1 MTAMPTRVAHAIM
14 VAPVQI
20 LLILVIGLP
29 SLWVLWLSLHT
40 TSFGQAPVFVGLA
53 NYATVLA
60 DPYFWHALV
69 NTFVVVNVVV
79 YVELIA
85 ALAMATLF
93 ASGVPFRRTMISIIL
108 APYAVSEV
116 VAVVIWK
123 YMLEPDVGL
132 ISGLIALVGLPELAW
147 TTDRWSALTLVSL
160 LSIWLHLPFS
170 FLILYSAL
178 LGVPKEL
185 YESAAIDGANAWHR
199 FTRITVPI
207 LMPAILVA
215 LMFRYVFAFRLFA
228 EVWLLTGGGPA
239 RQTEVL
245 ATYLYRH
252 AFRYQEFG
260 VASAIGWLM
269 VVGTLL
275 IAAVYLREMYKR
287 MLAADA

>member
-1 MTAMPTRVAHAIM
+1 MPTRLAYFLMA
-14 VAPVQI
+14 APVLT
-20 LLILVIGLP
+20 LLTLIIGLP
-29 SLWVLWLSLHT
+29 AFYVFWLSLNQT
-40 TSFGQAPVFVGLA
+40 AFGQAPEFVGLA
-53 NYATVLA
+53 NYAFVLT
-60 DPYFWHALV
+60 DSYFWRAFV

-79 YVELIA
+79 YVELA
-85 ALAMATLF
+85 VAMGLATLF
-93 ASGVPFRRTMISIIL
+93 ATGVPMRRVMVSIII

-123 YMLEPDVGL
+123 YMMEPDVGL
-132 ISGLIALVGLPELAW
+132 ISGVLAFLGLPELAW
-147 TTDRWSALTLVSL
+147 TTDRWSALTLVAL

-170 FLILYSAL
+170 FLILYSAR
-178 LGVPKEL
+178 LGIPNEL
-185 YESAAIDGANAWHR
+185 YEASEIDGANPWHR
-199 FTRITVPI
+199 FSRITLPLLI
-207 LMPAILVA
+207 PAILVA

-269 VVGTLL
+269 VLATLL
-275 IAAVYLREMYKR
+275 IASGYLRAMYKR
-287 MLAADA
+287 MLKPDA

>member
-1 MTAMPTRVAHAIM
+1 MKASASRLVHAAM
-14 VAPVQI
+14 VAPVQ
-20 LLILVIGLP
+20 LLLVLVIGLP
-29 SLWVLWLSLHT
+29 SLYVLWLSLHET
-40 TSFGQAPVFVGLA
+40 QFGQAPVFVGLA
-53 NYATVLA
+53 NYATVLT
-60 DPYFWHALV
+60 DPYFWRAFV

-79 YVELIA
+79 YVELAA
-85 ALAMATLF
+85 ALGMATLF
-93 ASGVPFRRTMISIIL
+93 ASGVPMRRLMISIIL

-116 VAVVIWK
+116 IAVVIWK
-123 YMLEPDVGL
+123 YMLEPDVGMV
-132 ISGLIALVGLPELAW
+132 SGLLASLGLPELAW
-147 TTDRWSALTLVSL
+147 TTDRWSALTLVAL

-185 YESAAIDGANAWHR
+185 FESAAIDGANAWSR
-199 FTRITVPI
+199 FVRITVPI

-269 VVGTLL
+269 VIGTLL

-287 MLAADA
+287 MLTADA

>member
-1 MTAMPTRVAHAIM
+1 MPFRFAHLLM
-14 VAPVQI
+14 VAPVQ
-20 LLILVIGLP
+20 LLLTMVIGLP
-29 SLWVLWLSLHT
+29 AVYVFWLSLHET
-40 TSFGQAPVFVGLA
+40 AFGQAPQYVGLA
-53 NYATVLA
+53 NYAFVLT
-60 DPYFWHALV
+60 DPYFWRAFV

-79 YVELIA
+79 YAELA
-85 ALAMATLF
+85 LALAMATLF
-93 ASGVPFRRTMISIIL
+93 ATGAPLRRVMISIVL

-132 ISGLIALVGLPELAW
+132 VSGALSFLGLPDLAW
-147 TTDRWSALTLVSL
+147 TTDRWAAMTLIAL

-170 FLILYSAL
+170 FLIIYSAR
-178 LGVPKEL
+178 LGVPQEL
-185 YESAAIDGANAWHR
+185 YESAAIDGASAWDR
-199 FTRITVPI
+199 FARITVPLLI
-207 LMPAILVA
+207 PAILVA

-269 VVGTLL
+269 VLATLL
-275 IAAVYLREMYKR
+275 IASGYLRAMYQR
-287 MLAADA
+287 MLKADA

>member
-1 MTAMPTRVAHAIM
+1 MSTRVAHAVM
-14 VAPVQI
+14 VAPVQ
-20 LLILVIGLP
+20 LMLVLVIGLP

-79 YVELIA
+79 YVELVA

-199 FTRITVPI
+199 FARITVPI

-275 IAAVYLREMYKR
+275 ISAVYLREMYKR
-287 MLAADA
+287 MLSADA

>member
-1 MTAMPTRVAHAIM
+1 MPVRLAHIVMA
-14 VAPVQI
+14 APVQ
-20 LLILVIGLP
+20 LLLVLVIGAPALY
-29 SLWVLWLSLHT
+29 VFWLSLHQ
-40 TSFGQAPVFVGLA
+40 TSFGQEPLFVGLA
-53 NYATVLA
+53 NYRFVLA
-60 DPYFWHALV
+60 DSYFWRSFL

-79 YVELIA
+79 YLELA
-85 ALAMATLF
+85 LALAMATLF
-93 ASGVPFRRTMISIIL
+93 AAGAPFRRLMISLVL

-123 YMLEPDVGL
+123 YMFEPDVGPV
-132 ISGLIALVGLPELAW
+132 SGLLALLNLPELAW
-147 TTDRWSALTLVSL
+147 TTDRWAALTLVAL
-160 LSIWLHLPFS
+160 LSVWLHLPFS
-170 FLILYSAL
+170 FLILYSAR
-178 LGVPKEL
+178 LGLPKEL
-185 YESAAIDGANAWHR
+185 YESAAIDGAGPGRMFRH
-199 FTRITVPI
+199 ITVPL

-269 VVGTLL
+269 VLATLL
-275 IAAVYLREMYKR
+275 IASFYLHAMYRR
-287 MLAADA
+287 MLSSDA

>member
-1 MTAMPTRVAHAIM
+1 MKAMSTRVAHAIM
-14 VAPVQI
+14 VAPVQ
-20 LLILVIGLP
+20 LMLVLVIGLP

-132 ISGLIALVGLPELAW
+132 VSGLIALVGLPELAW

-185 YESAAIDGANAWHR
+185 YESASIDGANAWHR
-199 FTRITVPI
+199 FARITVPI

-275 IAAVYLREMYKR
+275 ISAVYLREMYKR
-287 MLAADA
+287 MLSADA

>member
-1 MTAMPTRVAHAIM
+1 MKAMSTRVAHAVM
-14 VAPVQI
+14 VAPVQ
-20 LLILVIGLP
+20 LMLVLVIGLP

-79 YVELIA
+79 YVELVA

-199 FTRITVPI
+199 FARITVPI

-275 IAAVYLREMYKR
+275 ISAVYLREMYKR
-287 MLAADA
+287 MLSADA

>member
-1 MTAMPTRVAHAIM
+1 MTAMSTRVAHAIM
-14 VAPVQI
+14 VAPVQ
-20 LLILVIGLP
+20 LMLILVIGLP

-40 TSFGQAPVFVGLA
+40 TSFGQAPVFVGFA

-185 YESAAIDGANAWHR
+185 YESASIDGANAWHR
-199 FTRITVPI
+199 FVRITVPI

-275 IAAVYLREMYKR
+275 IAVVYLREMYKR
-287 MLAADA
+287 MLTADA

>member
-1 MTAMPTRVAHAIM
+1 
-14 VAPVQI
+14 
-20 LLILVIGLP
+20 
-29 SLWVLWLSLHT
+29 
-40 TSFGQAPVFVGLA
+40 
-53 NYATVLA
+53 
-60 DPYFWHALV
+60 
-69 NTFVVVNVVV
+69 
-79 YVELIA
+79 
-85 ALAMATLF
+85 
-93 ASGVPFRRTMISIIL
+93 PFRRTMISIIL

-199 FTRITVPI
+199 FARITVPI

-275 IAAVYLREMYKR
+275 ISAVYLREMYKR
-287 MLAADA
+287 MLSADA

>member
-40 TSFGQAPVFVGLA
+40 TSFCQAPVFVGLA

-287 MLAADA
+287 MLTADA

>member
-14 VAPVQI
+14 VAPVQ
-20 LLILVIGLP
+20 LMLILVIGLP
-29 SLWVLWLSLHT
+29 SLWVFWLSLHT

-132 ISGLIALVGLPELAW
+132 VSGLIALVGLPELAW

-185 YESAAIDGANAWHR
+185 YESASIDGANAWHR
-199 FTRITVPI
+199 FVRITVPI

-287 MLAADA
+287 MLTADA

>member
-14 VAPVQI
+14 VAPVQ
-20 LLILVIGLP
+20 LMLILVIGLP

-132 ISGLIALVGLPELAW
+132 VSGLIALVGLPELAW

-185 YESAAIDGANAWHR
+185 YESASIDGANAWHR
-199 FTRITVPI
+199 FIRITVPI

-287 MLAADA
+287 MLTADA